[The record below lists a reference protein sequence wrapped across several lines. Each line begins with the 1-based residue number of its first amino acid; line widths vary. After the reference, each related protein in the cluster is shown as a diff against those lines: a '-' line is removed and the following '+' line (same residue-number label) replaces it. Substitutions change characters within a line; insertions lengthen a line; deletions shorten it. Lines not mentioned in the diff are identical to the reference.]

1 MSDFIERITEEDI
14 EQLGLKI
21 FRKSKNTDASFIQI
35 CDSEGL
41 LNDGS
46 YACHY
51 EILHMKKDD
60 LNHGNHKKNCVYVEI
75 HFEKQNYSKHLK
87 TTVETLVSNDNELE
101 TFNWKSYCPGL
112 RLKNSQF
119 TTKEK
124 KKFSKL

>member
-35 CDSEGL
+35 CDSERIFA
-41 LNDGS
+41 DKT
-46 YACHY
+46 YTCHY
-51 EILHMKKDD
+51 EILHVKKCDNSV
-60 LNHGNHKKNCVYVEI
+60 NHQKDCVYVEI